1 MCTEFIFFSYIIV
14 YTSFKS
20 GAASGSDNYR
30 HRLLSQRDL
39 LIRSW
44 MQVPLSPELASLI
57 HDKRILVPTAQGC
70 CRIKQDGR
78 S

>member
-1 MCTEFIFFSYIIV
+1 MCTEFIFFNHIIAE
-14 YTSFKS
+14 TSFKS
-20 GAASGSDNYR
+20 EAASSSDNYR

-39 LIRSW
+39 IRSW
-44 MQVPLSPELASLI
+44 MQVPVSPELTSLI

-70 CRIKQDGR
+70 CRIKQGGG